1 MPPFDIITFDC
12 YGTLIDWE
20 TGISVA
26 FIEAARGDG
35 MKLDREAIL
44 QVYHEVE
51 PIVQAGEYRRYREV
65 LAEVASLCASRL
77 GWSLAPNRAAFLA
90 ESVRSWPPFS
100 DTNPALEA
108 LRKLGYRLGVL
119 SNVDDDL
126 LAGTLEQFSVDFD
139 LVVTAEQVRSYKP
152 AHPHF
157 VAARERLG
165 GQRWL
170 HAAQSYFHDIVP
182 ARELDIPVV
191 WVNRK
196 GELPSGDAR
205 PDGEVASLESL
216 GKWLPASGRDE
227 V

>member
-1 MPPFDIITFDC
+1 
-12 YGTLIDWE
+12 
-20 TGISVA
+20 
-26 FIEAARGDG
+26 

-51 PIVQAGEYRRYREV
+51 PTVQAGEYRRYREV
-65 LAEVASLCASRL
+65 LAKVASSCASRL

-90 ESVRSWPPFS
+90 ESVRNWPPFP
-100 DTNPALEA
+100 DTNPALEV

-119 SNVDDDL
+119 SNIDDDL
-126 LAGTLEQFSVDFD
+126 LAGTLEHFSVEFD

-157 VAARERLG
+157 VAARDRLR

-196 GELPSGDAR
+196 GESPSGDAR

-216 GKWLPASGRDE
+216 GKWLTASGRE
-227 V
+227 KV